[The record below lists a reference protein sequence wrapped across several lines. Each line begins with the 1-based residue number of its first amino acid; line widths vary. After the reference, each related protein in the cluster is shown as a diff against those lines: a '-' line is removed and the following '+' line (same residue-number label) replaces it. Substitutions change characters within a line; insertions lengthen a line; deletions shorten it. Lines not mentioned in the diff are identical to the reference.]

1 MLDEIPF
8 TTQPDPVPSSKWASY
23 MLQLYAE
30 RKPPLLGTVVFTEL
44 EEKAEKVL
52 QYHKDAFMYVRGS
65 AGTNSTNE
73 ANLKAFRNW
82 SIVPHMLVNSTIRS
96 LETTL
101 FGVKYPS
108 PLLMAP
114 IGIEGIIHAD
124 AELACARA
132 AKTVGVPFIMSTAA
146 TRSIEEVA
154 EANGDGHRW
163 YQLYWPRTEAITLSI
178 LRRIKTNGF
187 TALVV
192 TLDTMILGWRP
203 HDLETAYLP
212 FLQGVGI
219 QVGVSDPVF
228 MKRFGLQPVQGKE
241 AHPKFPYDPKEEEA
255 KFLQGDEEAKKNDM
269 LGKAW
274 LGECNS
280 GMFRTWEDIK
290 FLRDNWNG
298 PLVLKGIQTVA
309 DAEKSIEVGVDGI
322 IVSNHGG
329 RQLDGAIPSLYA
341 LDKICQSPTILSAQK
356 SGKLTVLFDSGI
368 RTGSDIVKALALGA
382 QGVLLGRPY
391 MYGLAIGGEK
401 GVEEVLRSLL
411 ADLDVTLGLSGFKNL
426 QEIQGKREEVI
437 TKVDW

>member
-1 MLDEIPF
+1 
-8 TTQPDPVPSSKWASY
+8 
-23 MLQLYAE
+23 
-30 RKPPLLGTVVFTEL
+30 
-44 EEKAEKVL
+44 
-52 QYHKDAFMYVRGS
+52 
-65 AGTNSTNE
+65 
-73 ANLKAFRNW
+73 
-82 SIVPHMLVNSTIRS
+82 MLVNATARN

-114 IGIEGIIHAD
+114 IGVAGIIHAD
-124 AELACARA
+124 AELASARA
-132 AKTVGVPFIMSTAA
+132 AKTVRVPFIMSTAA

-154 EANGDGHRW
+154 QANGDGQRW
-163 YQLYWPRTEAITLSI
+163 YQLYWPRTDEITLS
-178 LRRIKTNGF
+178 LLKRAKANGF

-192 TLDTMILGWRP
+192 TLDTMLLGWRP
-203 HDLETAYLP
+203 HDIQSTYLP

-219 QVGVSDPVF
+219 QVGASDPVF

-241 AHPKFPYDPKEEEA
+241 AHPKFPYDPKKEEA
-255 KFLQGDEEAKKNDM
+255 KLAQGDEETKKVVT
-269 LGKAW
+269 LGRAW

-280 GMFRTWEDIK
+280 GMFRTWEDVK
-290 FLRDNWNG
+290 FLRENWEG
-298 PLVLKGIQTVA
+298 PLILKGIQNVA
-309 DAEKSIEVGVDGI
+309 DAEKSIEAGVDGI

-329 RQLDGAIPSLYA
+329 RQVDGAIPSLYA
-341 LDKICQSPTILSAQK
+341 LDKICQSPTILAAQT

-368 RTGSDIVKALALGA
+368 RTGSDIIKALALGA

-401 GVEEVLRSLL
+401 GVEEVLRCTL
-411 ADLDVTLGLSGFKNL
+411 ADLEVTLGLSGFKNV